1 MWWRT
6 KPSYG
11 RSLFNLI
18 SNAVKFTHAGEVVLS
33 AGVERQDETT
43 CVISIEARDTGIG
56 IATDRMPH
64 LLLAFN
70 QADSSINR
78 RYGGTGLGL
87 AISQSLVALMHG
99 KIEVESAVDKG
110 TRVRFTI
117 VEGRSIAPAT
127 PRPAPSP
134 AVSASRQLAVLVAE
148 DNVVSR
154 KLVQILLKKFGV
166 SPTWRKTVPGYCA
179 AMEKPYDLI
188 LMDIQMPEVNGLA
201 ATRAIRSRLPA
212 DTQPVIFGLTAH
224 ATTEYRDMCFEAG
237 MNGFL
242 TKPLELENFRNLIA
256 KLSSQCS
263 TRDFLSSLAKEPT
276 VLDYKIR

>member
-1 MWWRT
+1 M
-6 KPSYG
+6 
-11 RSLFNLI
+11 
-18 SNAVKFTHAGEVVLS
+18 LS

-64 LLLAFN
+64 LFSAFN

-117 VEGRSIAPAT
+117 VAGRSIAPAT

-166 SPTWRKTVPGYCA
+166 SPDLAENGSQAIAA